1 MSNLHVRSSA
11 GMSAVT
17 LGGLIQRRNSRTAR
31 QSVAKYSRKI
41 WEKCLISFSAQDFD
55 CTMVLFGATIVA
67 VLVTIRPRYE
77 ALCDGW
83 MVEGFESCNAWK
95 APISREPQ

>member
-1 MSNLHVRSSA
+1 
-11 GMSAVT
+11 
-17 LGGLIQRRNSRTAR
+17 
-31 QSVAKYSRKI
+31 
-41 WEKCLISFSAQDFD
+41 
-55 CTMVLFGATIVA
+55 MVLFGATIVA